1 MSTSINIK
9 GYVGNHPEF
18 IEFPSGATVV
28 KFPVAVKNFK
38 KGANSE
44 TIWFDVQAWNE
55 LGDPIMDCVQKG
67 FFIDLNGWLTMNK
80 YTNKKGEQVTKPVIN
95 MHRFMLNAD
104 DETVQYLRETQ
115 DEAHRIALNR
125 TLKK

>member
-1 MSTSINIK
+1 MSNSINIK

-18 IEFPSGATVV
+18 IEFASGAKVV

-38 KGANSE
+38 KGAKEE

-55 LGDPIMDCVQKG
+55 LAGPMMDCVEKG
-67 FFIDLNGWLTMNK
+67 CFIDLNGWLTMNK

-95 MHRFMLNAD
+95 MHRLKPDGNA
-104 DETVQYLRETQ
+104 EIVQYRKETQ
-115 DEAHRIALNR
+115 GEAHKIGLIAP
-125 TLKK
+125 